1 MDIKEQALLHG
12 YYQKL
17 IDNTLDEKDVYA
29 FLLLISNR
37 NKEIRWM
44 NELADAVIHREQHK
58 GAIKEFLFETKTK
71 FESLGKTKQVLRI
84 EDVFSFKEIKNG
96 MNKTLTEY
104 QLPGL
109 TNEKVNDFITC
120 LISLLQQIKIVDE
133 QGREIGKLFFAISS
147 KQIILMA
154 EMEVAQNFLKKTN
167 AVFPVL
173 TTNNDYVELKKQD
186 KYDTPYLFT
195 DKVIEVTNQTGKLE
209 IIVPE

>member
-1 MDIKEQALLHG
+1 MDTKEQALLNG

-17 IDNTLDEKDVYA
+17 MDNTFDEKDVYA
-29 FLLLISNR
+29 FLLLIYNR
-37 NKEIRWM
+37 NKEIRWI
-44 NELADAVIHREQHK
+44 NEMTDAVIHRDQHK
-58 GAIKEFLFETKTK
+58 GAIKEFLMETKRK
-71 FESLGKTKQVLRI
+71 FENLGKTKQALRI

-96 MNKTLTEY
+96 MNKVLAEY
-104 QLPGL
+104 QLPSL
-109 TNEKVNDFITC
+109 PNEKLNDLITC
-120 LISLLQQIKIVDE
+120 MISILQQMKIIDE
-133 QGREIGKLFFAISS
+133 QEREIGKLFFAVSS

-173 TTNNDYVELKKQD
+173 TTNNHYVDLKKQD

-195 DKVIEVTNQTGKLE
+195 DKVIEVTNQAGKLE